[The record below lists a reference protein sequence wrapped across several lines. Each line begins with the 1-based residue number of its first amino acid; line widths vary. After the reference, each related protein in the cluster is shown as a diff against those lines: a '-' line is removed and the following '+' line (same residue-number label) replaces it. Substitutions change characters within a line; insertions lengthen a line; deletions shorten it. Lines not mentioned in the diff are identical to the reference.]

1 MNFGSHTSLVING
14 LVGKENESALA
25 HLLTIVNFFDRLVM
39 GSTHGMQVILSL
51 TFTMVIFAL
60 SFPEIAGQTI
70 SSSGFITGEFYI
82 FIILK
87 FYLK

>member
-1 MNFGSHTSLVING
+1 M
-14 LVGKENESALA
+14 
-25 HLLTIVNFFDRLVM
+25 HLLTIVNLFDRLVM

-51 TFTMVIFAL
+51 IFMMVIFAL

-70 SSSGFITGEFYI
+70 LSSGFITGELYI
-82 FIILK
+82 FMILK